1 MTSHKSGRRGG
12 NFATHC
18 RCAVNACATLCPE
31 LCSEN
36 CAQNCMEEVPA
47 DVTRLPSFQQ
57 KEAVKDI
64 IVFIVLRQPQ
74 KNPEDLMFNAKTI
87 LPKIRVRFW

>member
-1 MTSHKSGRRGG
+1 
-12 NFATHC
+12 
-18 RCAVNACATLCPE
+18 
-31 LCSEN
+31 
-36 CAQNCMEEVPA
+36 MEEVPA